1 METAERYILAHD
13 MGTSSD
19 KAVLVD
25 FSGAIVAT
33 AVEPYPT
40 YYPEPAWVEQD
51 PEDYYQA
58 VARSSRTIVE
68 KTGIDPASVKGIVFS
83 TQAQGVIPVDKQG
96 KPLYNNITWVDGRA
110 EKQAQKLM
118 KKLGGKGLFTLVAG
132 TPVMGK
138 DCIPKILWLKE
149 ERREIYKKTYK
160 ILDVNGYLKFRLTGR
175 MVTELSGA
183 SSYGLDLKKK
193 DWLAVMKL
201 AGVNM
206 RKLPPL
212 VKSTDVIGPLTEA
225 AARDMGLPQGTPVLG
240 GCDDVQAA
248 AVGSGMVA
256 DGDVHIYLGT
266 SAWVA
271 AASRTQDKFM
281 HGAAAIQSADPEMN
295 LIAGITESAGANI
308 QWIQEQFFAD
318 EKKIYGDKIF
328 DHMDEVIRKIP
339 PGSDHLICTP
349 WMLGERCPVSS
360 TTTRATLFNISMVH
374 TREHMMRAVY
384 EGIGYNL
391 RWIMENY
398 EADYGFVCNNFRI
411 IGGGALDDCWMHMI
425 ADITGKSFD
434 VVRDPRN
441 AGAVGAAIVA
451 LIGLGELSD
460 FQAAK
465 DFVQLERHYEPDP
478 ENKEIYDELFESY
491 KDIYNS
497 LKDAYIK
504 ANGKRFKGEEQG
516 NSGILKKSAKGA
528 KNG

>member
-1 METAERYILAHD
+1 MTDMKKYIIAHD

-25 FSGAIVAT
+25 YKGNIVDT

-58 VARSSRTIVE
+58 VAKATRVLVK
-68 KTGIDPASVKGIVFS
+68 KTGVSPQEIGGIVFS
-83 TQAQGVIPVDKQG
+83 TQAQGVIPVDKEG

-118 KKLGGKGLFTLVAG
+118 KKLGGKGIFTLVAG

-160 ILDVNGYLKFRLTGR
+160 ILDVNGYLKFRLTGK

-193 DWLAVMKL
+193 DWLAVMRL

-206 RKLPPL
+206 KKLPPL
-212 VKSTDVIGPLTEA
+212 VKSTDIVGVLTNRA
-225 AARDMGLPQGTPVLG
+225 AADMDLEPGIPVLG

-248 AVGSGMVA
+248 AVGSGMCD

-271 AASRTQDKFM
+271 AASRTHDKFM

-308 QWIQEQFFAD
+308 QWLQEQFFGK
-318 EKKIYGDKIF
+318 EKEELEDKIF
-328 DHMDEVIRKIP
+328 DYMDEVIRKIP

-374 TREHMMRAVY
+374 TREHLMRAVY

-398 EADYGFVCNNFRI
+398 EEDYGFDCNNFRI
-411 IGGGALDDCWMHMI
+411 IGGGALDDCWMQII
-425 ADITGKSFD
+425 ADITGRSFD
-434 VVRDPRN
+434 VVKDPRN

-451 LIGLGELSD
+451 LIGLGELPG
-460 FQAAK
+460 FEAAK
-465 DFVQLERHYEPDP
+465 DFVQTERSYEPDP
-478 ENKEIYDELFESY
+478 SNKEIYDELFDSY

-497 LKDAYIK
+497 LKDVYIK
-504 ANGKRFKGEEQG
+504 ANGKRFKGEDQR
-516 NSGILKKSAKGA
+516 
-528 KNG
+528 